1 MKRQQNW
8 QASTAKKG
16 KQVADTSADN
26 KASTGAKSFMVE
38 KLFLQG
44 NIVGPKA
51 NAPVSID
58 TKTFKQNTTV
68 PTAQRRTKHFA
79 NTVVKDWYNQK
90 LKQQNE
96 EMYDKINGC
105 FRALQSNDL
114 RASNYWL
121 TQIEQMVLRTQFEM
135 QEIKDQ

>member
-1 MKRQQNW
+1 
-8 QASTAKKG
+8 
-16 KQVADTSADN
+16 
-26 KASTGAKSFMVE
+26 MVE

-44 NIVGPKA
+44 NIAGPKA
-51 NAPVSID
+51 YAPVSRD
-58 TKTFKQNTTV
+58 TKSFKPNTKA
-68 PTAQRRTKHFA
+68 PTGQRRAKPFV
-79 NTVVKDWYNQK
+79 NTIVKDWYNKK